1 MDRYYI
7 KICNST
13 NDTAKFFIE
22 SGVEI
27 PFVVISEEQTRGR
40 GQQGRKWISQ
50 KGGLYSSFVLK
61 KIDSKR
67 ALIIGALAAYKTLIS
82 FLPVKIRFPNDILVG
97 KRKIGGVLVEQTSGA
112 TIIGIGINVNQE
124 AFPEEIKGIA
134 TSLFLETGA
143 KKPVSEIADILI
155 CEVEDLERLD
165 YEKIFQEYYK
175 VVSLRGKC
183 FLHLRGG
190 REVACEIKDID
201 EELDLDTTA
210 GFFNFN
216 DIVWIE
222 WIY

>member
-7 KICNST
+7 KICKST
-13 NDTAKFFIE
+13 NDTAKFFLE

-27 PFVVISEEQTRGR
+27 PFVVISEEQTKGR

-50 KGGLYSSFVLK
+50 KGGLYSSFVLN
-61 KIDSKR
+61 KIDSKK
-67 ALIIGALAAYKTLIS
+67 ALTLGALASYRTLLV
-82 FLPVKIRFPNDILVG
+82 FLPVKIRFPNDIFAD
-97 KRKIGGVLVEQTSGA
+97 KKKIGGVLVEQISEA

-124 AFPEEIKGIA
+124 EFPEEIKGIA
-134 TSLFLETGA
+134 TSLFLETGV
-143 KKPVSEIADILI
+143 KRPVPEIADSLI
-155 CEVEDLERLD
+155 NEIEDLEGQD

-175 VVSLRGKC
+175 VVSLHGKC

-190 REVACEIKDID
+190 REVACEIRDID
-201 EELDLDTTA
+201 EELNLDTTV
-210 GFFNFN
+210 GCFKFN